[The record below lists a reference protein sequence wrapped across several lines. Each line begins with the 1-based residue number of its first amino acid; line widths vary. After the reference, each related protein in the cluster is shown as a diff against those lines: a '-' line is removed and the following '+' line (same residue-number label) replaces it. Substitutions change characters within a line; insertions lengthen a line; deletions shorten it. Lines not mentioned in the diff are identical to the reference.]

1 MVGDGKELWR
11 SELKKADRAREVKL
25 DVHDVHRLVLRV
37 ARTGEGGRIHADWVE
52 AKLVK

>member
-1 MVGDGKELWR
+1 
-11 SELKKADRAREVKL
+11 
-25 DVHDVHRLVLRV
+25 VHDVHRLVLRV